1 MNMLLDTVIELATI
15 WATMS
20 TIDGIPSILE
30 APTTDFKRNREY
42 LVEWAEEYNSL
53 KDMDKYEY
61 IKKKLVGFSDK

>member
-30 APTTDFKRNREY
+30 APTTDFERNREY

-53 KDMDKYEY
+53 KDMDKYEF
-61 IKKKLVGFSDK
+61 IKEKLRKV